1 MTREPHRTSRL
12 KAQVWSKSLLI
23 MIYHTVSKQ
32 TQPTQIKLILLPV
45 LYYQTCPPNMFTGHG
60 EAVECDGADVAGLAG
75 SADATL

>member
-1 MTREPHRTSRL
+1 MKTVFRNFPTL
-12 KAQVWSKSLLI
+12 LYPKSLLI

-32 TQPTQIKLILLPV
+32 NPTNSNKNAFVTSSILSNLSPH
-45 LYYQTCPPNMFTGHG
+45 MFTGHG